1 MNAALLDLVWLWLR
15 VLAAAVVLWWVCR
28 GGWGMLRRF
37 SRYTRL
43 PTQAVYLAAPHAI
56 LTVGDVVTIRGR
68 ADDGEVFQV
77 ERKILELNS
86 QRVTLAAFL
95 VVLAL
100 LVPSTARAADD
111 EPHAVITHVAIAAYI
126 AASGAD
132 LSTTM
137 YAIGSR
143 TGQEGNPLFAP
154 FVNTPW
160 ASGVVKMGVA
170 AATAWGLVKL
180 HESHPKIALI
190 AAISGTVY
198 FSAIAA
204 HNARISGG
212 AR

>member
-1 MNAALLDLVWLWLR
+1 MNIMLVVFLWLR
-15 VLAAAVVLWWVCR
+15 VLAAGLVLWWVCR
-28 GGWGMLRRF
+28 AGWSWMTRCW
-37 SRYTRL
+37 RYVRL
-43 PTQAVYLAAPHAI
+43 PNRAVYLSTKHSL
-56 LTVGDVVTIRGR
+56 LTVGDVVSVRGR
-68 ADDGEVFQV
+68 ADDGEVFHV
-77 ERKILELNS
+77 ERKITSVNDTHL
-86 QRVTLAAFL
+86 TLTAISI
-95 VVLAL
+95 VLAL
-100 LVPSTARAADD
+100 LVPSTARAAD

-180 HESHPKIALI
+180 HDTHPKIALI

-212 AR
+212 SR

>member
-1 MNAALLDLVWLWLR
+1 MNAIVIALAI
-15 VLAAAVVLWWVCR
+15 VL
-28 GGWGMLRRF
+28 
-37 SRYTRL
+37 L
-43 PTQAVYLAAPHAI
+43 PASV
-56 LTVGDVVTIRGR
+56 R
-68 ADDGEVFQV
+68 A
-77 ERKILELNS
+77 
-86 QRVTLAAFL
+86 T
-95 VVLAL
+95 
-100 LVPSTARAADD
+100 D